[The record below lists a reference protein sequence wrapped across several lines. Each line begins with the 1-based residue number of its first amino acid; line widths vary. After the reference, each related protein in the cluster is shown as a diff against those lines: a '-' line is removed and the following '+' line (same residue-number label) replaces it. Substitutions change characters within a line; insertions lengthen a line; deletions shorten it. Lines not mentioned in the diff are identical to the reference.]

1 MSVVPSVTDLFG
13 QTGDMA
19 EKDALPLDYLTALPT
34 DGGKA
39 RPPMP
44 DDGKVYEWDVD
55 FGWIEAPLTQTG
67 WC

>member
-1 MSVVPSVTDLFG
+1 MSVVPSVTDLVG
-13 QTGDMA
+13 QTGGMA
-19 EKDALPLDYLTALPT
+19 EKDALPLDYLAALPT

-55 FGWIEAPLTQTG
+55 FGWIEAPLT
-67 WC
+67 